1 MQGCIHKSTHQN
13 IKNNFV
19 KDYYYIN
26 RKLVFKNSS
35 KQFTNYPFNDQ
46 RNWGEKKN
54 SKVPSLLANESR
66 GMASRSGRSGKGIY
80 SLRRV
85 SIFRFYSPLVSRNE
99 LYAIIEGN
107 LDCPENCEYLFPIVT
122 SRRRTLKWRGKK
134 HATCRA
140 ATCR

>member
-1 MQGCIHKSTHQN
+1 MQGCITQSTQN

-35 KQFTNYPFNDQ
+35 NYSSPIIPSTTNAI
-46 RNWGEKKN
+46 GEKKKN

-66 GMASRSGRSGKGIY
+66 GMASRSGGSGKGIY

-85 SIFRFYSPLVSRNE
+85 SIFQSF
-99 LYAIIEGN
+99 
-107 LDCPENCEYLFPIVT
+107 LFAP
-122 SRRRTLKWRGKK
+122 RE
-134 HATCRA
+134 
-140 ATCR
+140 